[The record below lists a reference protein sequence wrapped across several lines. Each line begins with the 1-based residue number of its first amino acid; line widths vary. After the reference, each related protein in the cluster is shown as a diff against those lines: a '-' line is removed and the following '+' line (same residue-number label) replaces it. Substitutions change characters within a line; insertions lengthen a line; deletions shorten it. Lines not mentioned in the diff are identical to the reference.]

1 MTKFVFCDDLG
12 APELLMLMDD
22 TWARTNS
29 DKIRTTPG
37 ISVPE
42 DRELRLGDM
51 LIIPNEADRFMF
63 LLRWS

>member
-22 TWARTNS
+22 VWARTNS

-42 DRELRLGDM
+42 DRELR
-51 LIIPNEADRFMF
+51 
-63 LLRWS
+63 WVTC